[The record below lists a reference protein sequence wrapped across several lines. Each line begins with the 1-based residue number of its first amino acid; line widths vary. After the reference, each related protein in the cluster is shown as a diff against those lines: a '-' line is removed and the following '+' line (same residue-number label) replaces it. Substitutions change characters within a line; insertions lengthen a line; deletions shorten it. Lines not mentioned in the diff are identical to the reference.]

1 MNRSRS
7 AVSIGGRKGRRRG
20 GGMNRSESAGAGLAA
35 MGQMVNKVAGEGGA
49 MLGTVTG
56 LYEQLERDIR
66 DDEEAIK
73 EYKRILAG
81 KLLQREKLA
90 AVVQSRQVHCCS

>member
-1 MNRSRS
+1 
-7 AVSIGGRKGRRRG
+7 
-20 GGMNRSESAGAGLAA
+20 MNRSESAGAGLAA
-35 MGQMVNKVAGEGGA
+35 MGQMVNKVAGQGGA

-56 LYEQLERDIR
+56 LYDQLERDIR